1 MKIKMFTLLRHL
13 SQGITMALCSLV
25 LAVLLVACGGSS
37 TSGTT
42 STPTSAPTSTPT
54 LAPTSTS
61 PSAATGAMT
70 AFQGNGFTISYLQA
84 WQINRKA
91 NNLFTFTDSTGG
103 IKMTITVAP
112 DPNGAISA
120 DSVASTALKAAQVL
134 LKNPQTVSVSSTST
148 VGGDSWSQI
157 AASGTQRLNNQDTDV
172 QVVVLADVHP
182 ANTPLSKSFTIL
194 YQAPVSTF
202 SQDNTAYFQPM
213 LQSFKF

>member
-1 MKIKMFTLLRHL
+1 MFTRLQYFTRWSVLA
-13 SQGITMALCSLV
+13 SCSLIF
-25 LAVLLVACGGSS
+25 AVLLVACGGSG
-37 TSGTT
+37 TGGTT
-42 STPTSAPTSTPT
+42 STPVPTPTSPPASPT
-54 LAPTSTS
+54 
-61 PSAATGAMT
+61 AATGAMI
-70 AFQGNGFTISYLQA
+70 AYPGNGVTISYPQT
-84 WQINRKA
+84 WQISRKA

-213 LQSFKF
+213 LQSFKFG